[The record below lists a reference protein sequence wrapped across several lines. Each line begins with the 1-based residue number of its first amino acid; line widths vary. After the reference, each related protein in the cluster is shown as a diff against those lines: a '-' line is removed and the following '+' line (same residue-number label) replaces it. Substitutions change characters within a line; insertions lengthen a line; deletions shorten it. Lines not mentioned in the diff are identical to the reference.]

1 MNSHT
6 AARTGGRILVDALH
20 QQGVQR
26 VFCVP
31 GESFLAALDAFHDLR
46 EHIQLVV
53 CRQEGGAAFM
63 AEAHGKVTGEPGICF
78 ATRGPGAT
86 NASIGVHTASQ
97 DATPMILFIGQV
109 ARDTRGREAW
119 QEIDFRQMF
128 GGIAKWVD
136 QIDDVSRIPEY
147 INRAF
152 HVATSGRPGPVV
164 LALPED
170 MLEEAAVVSD
180 CPPYRRARSCP
191 DASDLTA
198 LGDLLSEARKPLLLL
213 GGGGWTTE
221 ACADIQQFAE
231 NFQLPVA
238 CAFRRQDLID
248 NHHPL
253 YVGEAGLGMDPN
265 LAQRIRDADLILAV
279 GARLGETTT
288 QGYTLLDVPRPRQR
302 FVQVH
307 PDPQEIGKVYHSDLA
322 FTCSMGGFAAAAAA
336 LAAPAEKTWHAWT
349 KAAHADY
356 SSNLV
361 PPPMP
366 GLVDL
371 GQVMCHLRET
381 LPANSVISNG
391 AGNYT
396 LWVQRFYQYRGL
408 RTQLAPCSG
417 TMGYGLPAAI
427 ACKLAY
433 PERTVVSFAGDGCF
447 LMTGQEMATAMQYG
461 ANVVVVVVNNGMY
474 GSIRMH
480 QERHHPGRVVGT
492 TLVNPDFA
500 ALAEVYGAH
509 GEVVNRTEEFP
520 AAWKRALSA
529 GRPALI
535 ELRVSPEALS
545 PRATV
550 TSLRAQAPV
559 SPPST
564 QTHVQELS

>member
-1 MNSHT
+1 MTSNT

-20 QQGVQR
+20 VQGVQR

-46 EHIQLVV
+46 EQIQLVV

-63 AEAHGKVTGEPGICF
+63 AEAHGKLSGEPGICF

-109 ARDTRGREAW
+109 AREARGREAW

-170 MLEEAAVVSD
+170 MLEEVAVVAD
-180 CPPYRRARSCP
+180 CPPYHRARACP
-191 DASDLTA
+191 DATDMAA
-198 LGDLLSEARKPLLLL
+198 LGKLLLEARKPLLVL
-213 GGGGWTTE
+213 GGGGWTHE
-221 ACADIQQFAE
+221 ACENIAVFAE
-231 NFQLPVA
+231 HFHLPVA

-248 NHHPL
+248 NRHPL
-253 YVGEAGLGMDPN
+253 YAGEAGLGMDPN
-265 LAQRIRDADLILAV
+265 LAQRILDSDLIVSV

-288 QGYTLLDVPRPRQR
+288 QGYTLLNVPRPRQR

-307 PDPQEIGKVYHSDLA
+307 PDPQEIGKVYHSDIA
-322 FTCSMGGFAAAAAA
+322 FTCGMPGFAAAAAA
-336 LAAPAEKTWHAWT
+336 LPAPAYIAWRAWT
-349 KAAHADY
+349 EAAQSDY
-356 SSNLV
+356 RRNLE
-361 PPPMP
+361 PTSMP
-366 GLVDL
+366 GPVDL
-371 GQVMCHLRET
+371 GQVICHLRET
-381 LPANSVISNG
+381 LPADSVISNG

-427 ACKLAY
+427 ACKLAH

-447 LMTGQEMATAMQYG
+447 LMTGHELATAVQYG
-461 ANVVVVVVNNGMY
+461 AHVIVVVVNNGMY

-492 TLVNPDFA
+492 DLNNPDFA
-500 ALAEVYGAH
+500 ELARVYGAH
-509 GEVVNRTEEFP
+509 GECVQTTAEFP
-520 AAWKRALSA
+520 AAWQRAIDA

-535 ELRVSPEALS
+535 ELRVSPDALS
-545 PRATV
+545 PRSTV
-550 TSLRAQAPV
+550 TSLRALKA
-559 SPPST
+559 
-564 QTHVQELS
+564 VQVV

>member
-1 MNSHT
+1 MTHT
-6 AARTGGRILVDALH
+6 PVARTGGRILIDALLT
-20 QQGVQR
+20 QGVQR
-26 VFCVP
+26 AFCVP
-31 GESFLAALDAFHDLR
+31 GESFLAALDAFHDVR
-46 EHIQLVV
+46 ERIELVV
-53 CRQEGGAAFM
+53 CRQEGGASFM
-63 AEAHGKVTGEPGICF
+63 AEAHGKLTGEPGICF

-109 ARDTRGREAW
+109 AREARGREAW

-136 QIDDVSRIPEY
+136 QIEDVSRIPEY
-147 INRAF
+147 LSRAF

-170 MLEEAAVVSD
+170 MLEEVAVVAD
-180 CPPYRRARSCP
+180 CPPYRRARACP
-191 DASDLTA
+191 DSTDLDA
-198 LGDLLSEARKPLLLL
+198 LAGLLREARKPLLML

-221 ACADIQQFAE
+221 ACSDITRFAE
-231 NFQLPVA
+231 NFGLPVA
-238 CAFRRQDLID
+238 CAFRRQDLFD
-248 NHHPL
+248 NRHPL

-265 LAQRIRDADLILAV
+265 LAQRIRDADLIVSV

-288 QGYTLLDVPRPRQR
+288 QGYTLLNVPRPRQR

-322 FTCSMGGFAAAAAA
+322 FTCGMAGFAAAAAA
-336 LAAPAEKTWHAWT
+336 LPAPAERPWQAWT
-349 KAAHADY
+349 EAARGDY
-356 SSNLV
+356 QRNIE
-361 PPPMP
+361 PTAMP
-366 GLVDL
+366 GPVDL
-371 GQVMCHLRET
+371 ARVMVHLRET
-381 LPANSVISNG
+381 LPPDSVICNG

-427 ACKLAY
+427 ACKLQH
-433 PERTVVSFAGDGCF
+433 PERAVVSFAGDGCF
-447 LMTGQEMATAMQYG
+447 LMTGQELATAMQYG
-461 ANVVVVVVNNGMY
+461 ANVIVVVVNNGMY

-492 TLVNPDFA
+492 ELFNPDFA
-500 ALAEVYGAH
+500 ELARVYGAH
-509 GEVVNRTEEFP
+509 GEVVQDTDDFP
-520 AAWKRALSA
+520 AAWERARAA

-545 PRATV
+545 PRSTV
-550 TSLRAQAPV
+550 ASLRARQPA
-559 SPPST
+559 
-564 QTHVQELS
+564 